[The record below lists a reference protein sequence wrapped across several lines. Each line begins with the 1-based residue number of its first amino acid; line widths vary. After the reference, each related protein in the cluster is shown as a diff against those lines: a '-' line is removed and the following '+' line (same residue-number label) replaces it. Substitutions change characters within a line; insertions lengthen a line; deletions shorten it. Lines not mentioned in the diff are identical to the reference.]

1 MPAAFLPP
9 SCGPPPSS
17 LELLQAH
24 LVTLDD
30 RACPLVGLVQLMP
43 AVWLLLEPRFLF
55 GWVIVT
61 KTGRLGFGDKFYVI
75 NKDEWLEYGPG
86 KEGEMHQSG

>member
-1 MPAAFLPP
+1 MCASRLPASFLT
-9 SCGPPPSS
+9 PSS
-17 LELLQAH
+17 LDLLRAH

-30 RACPLVGLVQLMP
+30 SACPLVSLVQLMP

-61 KTGRLGFGDKFYVI
+61 KTGRLRFGDEFYVI
-75 NKDEWLEYGPG
+75 NKDEWLEYGPR
-86 KEGEMHQSG
+86 KKGELLQSG